1 MPLQILAKLALV
13 FGILILTSHILKFG
27 KNKFF
32 QASISMTIIFVYFR
46 YRVYHRFPFLWL
58 LPQWPSPG

>member
-1 MPLQILAKLALV
+1 MTALPLVEAFMPLQMLAELALV

-32 QASISMTIIFVYFR
+32 QASLSMTIIC
-46 YRVYHRFPFLWL
+46 LWL